1 MKKKLKTY
9 CIGEEGYS
17 ILNKNH
23 YLCELINDSNKNVSI
38 FNVFRT
44 NAWSNITYYKFD
56 IIYKNLLNFE
66 YVCITDGDI
75 VYENKQMFDY
85 LLSNIEDN
93 DLLIQSEGI
102 YDIDLCSGFMFI
114 KSNENTIS
122 LFNPTNI
129 NMYRNTQG
137 WDDQIYINSIKDK
150 LKLKNYHY
158 TCFQQENIIMS
169 IINRLNNL
177 I

>member
-1 MKKKLKTY
+1 M
-9 CIGEEGYS
+9 
-17 ILNKNH
+17 
-23 YLCELINDSNKNVSI
+23 CELINDSNKNVSI

-150 LKLKNYHY
+150 LKLKKLPLHLFPTGKYYYEYNKQIKQPYLIH
-158 TCFQQENIIMS
+158 FNWVLGNKKEIMS
-169 IINRLNNL
+169 EYNKWYI
-177 I
+177 